1 MWPIIIIAGVIGGTL
16 YLLDRAKLSRGG
28 AARGGAVLEIVILSG
43 SESSLDGSR
52 VILWRVREI
61 GTDEGLV
68 VMVGELSF
76 DGGRSWRLIS
86 DETSTDEDVLRVDL
100 LGAIAAREG
109 FA

>member
-1 MWPIIIIAGVIGGTL
+1 MWPVIIIAGIIGGGW
-16 YLLDRAKLSRGG
+16 YLLERAKPSRAGG
-28 AARGGAVLEIVILSG
+28 ALEIVILSG
-43 SESSLDGSR
+43 SESSLDESQ

-100 LGAIAAREG
+100 LAAIAARGG